1 MTDPQTEASTEA
13 SAAATTSIG
22 NLGTPLPQGDQAL
35 DDAHGGP
42 TVDAEAA
49 NKQAGGVATPPADA
63 ATLPVD
69 PAFERRAFVRRMGG
83 DAVRTAGTVF
93 SMSRI
98 LSRSAVAAGQA
109 AMSELQSLGAGGVA
123 GNADAPP
130 VEAAVMTTPDELPSP
145 APTGSAPMAAVP
157 PAFAVE
163 PERVASPSPG
173 LRPALLLDADQRA
186 LLEGATTA
194 VVAVNREGHPPQL
207 TTAEVLW
214 DGQTVRFATLG
225 WSRRTT
231 MLRSD
236 PRISLLIE
244 RPGDGRFVTVVGRA
258 LIFEGRTVRDVAW
271 PLMLRAAADA
281 GESAA
286 GARWEELVAADADR
300 AVIVVEP
307 DQVLSGR
314 R

>member
-1 MTDPQTEASTEA
+1 MIDPQTEAQPA
-13 SAAATTSIG
+13 VTTSTG
-22 NLGTPLPQGDQAL
+22 NPGTPEAADAGPQ
-35 DDAHGGP
+35 DDPAGASP
-42 TVDAEAA
+42 ADAEAA
-49 NKQAGGVATPPADA
+49 DGGAEVAA
-63 ATLPVD
+63 ATPVD

-123 GNADAPP
+123 GNADGPP
-130 VEAAVMTTPDELPSP
+130 VEAAVMTTPDALPSP
-145 APTGSAPMAAVP
+145 APTGSAPMAGEPPGFAAEAGAAESPP
-157 PAFAVE
+157 PAQ
-163 PERVASPSPG
+163 
-173 LRPALLLDADQRA
+173 RPALLLDADQRA
-186 LLEGATTA
+186 ILEAATTA

-236 PRISLLIE
+236 PHISLLVE
-244 RPGDGRFVTVVGRA
+244 GTGDGRFVTVVGRA
-258 LIFEGRTVRDVAW
+258 GIFEGRTARDAAW
-271 PLMLRAAADA
+271 PLLLRAAADG
-281 GESAA
+281 GEPAA
-286 GARWEELVAADADR
+286 EARWQELVAADADR